1 MKLKLKEVVFLGLV
15 LLLAYLFIYFL
26 FSTLFVVFYFGNKIE
41 DKFLKFLNNKA
52 NKIPFITHTIEK
64 KPISQSVLQKDMIL
78 GIFVFLLFLMIL
90 IFALVFINRKI
101 FSEIYNRFKLQ
112 LGINF
117 LLVMTFNV
125 PVFIYIIFYSSKYL
139 TLNMRGD

>member
-26 FSTLFVVFYFGNKIE
+26 FSTLFVVFYFGRKIE
-41 DKFLKFLNNKA
+41 DKFLKFINKKI
-52 NKIPFITHTIEK
+52 NKIPFLAHTVEK
-64 KPISQSVLQKDMIL
+64 IPMLKSVLQKDMLI
-78 GIFVFLLFLMIL
+78 GIVVFLLFLLLL
-90 IFALVFINRKI
+90 IISLMFVNKKL
-101 FSEIYNRFKLQ
+101 FSQVYNKFKFQ
-112 LGINF
+112 LGINL

-139 TLNMRGD
+139 TLNMKGD

>member
-41 DKFLKFLNNKA
+41 NKFLKFLNDKVNE
-52 NKIPFITHTIEK
+52 IPFITHIVEK
-64 KPISQSVLQKDMIL
+64 KPISQSVLQKDMLI
-78 GIFVFLLFLMIL
+78 GITVFLLFLLLL
-90 IFALVFINRKI
+90 IIALVFVNRKM
-101 FSEIYNRFKLQ
+101 FSQVYNRFKFQ
-112 LGINF
+112 LGINL
-117 LLVMTFNV
+117 LLVLSFNV

-139 TLNMRGD
+139 TLNMKGD

>member
-41 DKFLKFLNNKA
+41 NKFLKFLNDKVND
-52 NKIPFITHTIEK
+52 IPFITHTVEK
-64 KPISQSVLQKDMIL
+64 KPISQSVLQKDMLIGIL
-78 GIFVFLLFLMIL
+78 VFLLFLLLL
-90 IFALVFINRKI
+90 IIALVFVNRKM
-101 FSEIYNRFKLQ
+101 FSQVYNRFKFQ
-112 LGINF
+112 LGINL